1 MWISKQLDFL
11 KDICNVV
18 LGFKSYGESTKKD
31 FNITKTKTIEFLLNA
46 SLDNCEGKAER
57 CDLFNLTE
65 KKQGYLGDFICN
77 RQNVS
82 SDTKIIVF
90 ADESHKYKT
99 YNQSCIHCLF
109 ENSLKCLLNSIELA
123 VLKTNLNTPSFNHDV
138 ELYGLKFTNTQED
151 GSTKAF
157 LAFNFQGSSNYED
170 LYLLCQC
177 YGMQRLVKIS
187 RDHSTNKYLVSQNSD
202 IYSFTRLMNV
212 VLVPVDDVYFYSAK
226 TGANESL
233 YLSNK
238 AVFDKSFRE
247 YSQKIGRAKGD
258 RDVIYS
264 NFKVPKKEKASSNIL
279 LDSVP
284 SFSSFKKIAD
294 MKSEIFFT
302 SVLIILIAI
311 LYKKKNTEYKKVS
324 VL

>member
-11 KDICNVV
+11 KDACNVV

-31 FNITKTKTIEFLLNA
+31 FNIAKTKTLEFLLDT
-46 SLDNCEGKAER
+46 SLGDCKDKTEH

-65 KKQGYLGDFICN
+65 KKQGYMGDFICN
-77 RQNVS
+77 KQNVS
-82 SDTKIIVF
+82 NETKITVF
-90 ADESHKYKT
+90 ADESQKYKT
-99 YNQSCIHCLF
+99 YNQSCTYCLF
-109 ENSLKCLLNSIELA
+109 ENSLKCLINSIELA
-123 VLKTNLNTPSFNHDV
+123 VLKTNLDTPSFSHEV

-151 GSTKAF
+151 GNIKAF
-157 LAFNFQGSSNYED
+157 LAFNVEGNSSYDD
-170 LYLLCQC
+170 LYLLCKY
-177 YGMQRLVKIS
+177 YGMQRLIKIS
-187 RDHSTNKYLVSQNSD
+187 RDCSTNRYLVSPGNVV
-202 IYSFTRLMNV
+202 YSFTRLMNV
-212 VLVPVDDVYFYSAK
+212 VLVPIDDVYFYSAK
-226 TGANESL
+226 TNANESL

-258 RDVIYS
+258 RDVIYAS
-264 NFKVPKKEKASSNIL
+264 FKSPKKEKASRNII

-284 SFSSFKKIAD
+284 SLASIKKITD

-302 SVLIILIAI
+302 SILVILIVI
-311 LYKKKNTEYKKVS
+311 LYKSKNTEYKKVS